1 MSGAVDRASRWIY
14 RGVWGA
20 LVDVFRVPDRPPTL
34 PGRFGTPVRTFQPSE
49 GFLRWLKFHFWLILA
64 LIDGA
69 ILAGWILIY
78 VNSPTWGYILA
89 LPAALIAIVPDIFAY
104 IAIHLR
110 FDTTWYVMSERSI
123 RIRRGIWVIN
133 EVSITFEN
141 VQNVRV
147 SQGPLQRFFG
157 VADVVIETAGA
168 GGGGESGG
176 AANQGRIEGV
186 SDAPAIRDQVMGYV
200 RQSRSAGLGDEQSE
214 RLLSPGWTPAHIEAL
229 REIRD
234 LIKAG

>member
-14 RGVWGA
+14 RGVWGT
-20 LVDVFRVPDRPPTL
+20 LVDIFCVPDQPPTL
-34 PGRFGTPVRTFQPSE
+34 PGRAGKPVRTFQPSE
-49 GFLRWLKFHFWLILA
+49 GFLRWLKFHFWLVLI

-69 ILAGWILIY
+69 ILLGWIAIY
-78 VNSPTWGYILA
+78 VNSPTRGYIFA
-89 LPAALIAIVPDIFAY
+89 LPAAVVAIVPDIFAY

-110 FDTTWYVMSERSI
+110 YDTTWYVMSERSI

-157 VADVVIETAGA
+157 VANVVIETAGA
-168 GGGGESGG
+168 GGGEPGSVG
-176 AANQGRIEGV
+176 NQGRIEGV
-186 SDAPAIRDQVMGYV
+186 SDATAIRDQIMGYV
-200 RQSRSAGLGDEQSE
+200 RKSRSAGLGDERPEQASA
-214 RLLSPGWTPAHIEAL
+214 PGWTPAHLDAL

-234 LIKAG
+234 LIKAS